1 WLCIHCVQV
10 DGPDIESLR
19 NAGAAVALCPRSNR
33 AHGHGTAP
41 LPLFRR
47 AGLAVGFGTD
57 SVVSTGDVDLWSEAA
72 VAGLEG
78 EEALRMLTLEGA
90 RTLGLEGE
98 IGSLGVGKAE
108 ELEVFPSRALA
119 RDREWT
125 R

>member
-1 WLCIHCVQV
+1 MLSHALRRCKSAVRKRYCSPVQYLLRLGVLQRATGWLCIHCVQV

-57 SVVSTGDVDLWSEAA
+57 SVVSTGDVDLWSEAGA
-72 VAGLEG
+72 AG
-78 EEALRMLTLEGA
+78 
-90 RTLGLEGE
+90 
-98 IGSLGVGKAE
+98 
-108 ELEVFPSRALA
+108 
-119 RDREWT
+119 
-125 R
+125 